1 VSFAKA
7 RDFVYRDARLLE
19 RRLFGALLEGAPID
33 GVVDALRGYQN
44 PDGGFGHALEPD
56 KRAPDSQPLDVQIAL
71 ETFGAAGAVEPEMIR
86 RACDFLA
93 GVADERGAVPVLL
106 PSIAGYDRASHWRDR
121 EFLPEL
127 SPTVAIVGYLYKLAV
142 DHPWRESAAK
152 YCWSELEREPPDD
165 AHAIRDAL
173 LFLEHA
179 PEQDRAEAL
188 IAKLVAA
195 LPRARW
201 FRVDPNDTTYGLTPL
216 HFAPTPD
223 SRWREVFSDEEIAG
237 HLDRLKADQEADGGW
252 PLSWEPP
259 SQAAVLEWRGYE
271 TVRAVRVLTAYGAVP
286 IERV

>member
-1 VSFAKA
+1 VSFAAA
-7 RDFVYRDARLLE
+7 RAFVYRDARLLE
-19 RRLFGALLEGAPID
+19 RRLFETLFEGAPGD
-33 GVVDALRGYQN
+33 GVIDALKGYQN

-71 ETFGAAGAVEPEMIR
+71 ETFYTAREVEPEMIR
-86 RACDFLA
+86 RACDFLLA
-93 GVADERGAVPVLL
+93 VADDRGAVPIVL
-106 PSIAGYDRASHWRDR
+106 PSIADYDRAAHWRDR

-127 SPTVAIVGYLYKLAV
+127 SPAVAIAGYLYKLDV
-142 DHPWRESAAK
+142 DHPWRERAAA
-152 YCWSELEREPPDD
+152 YCWSELEGEPPDD
-165 AHAIRDAL
+165 AHALRDAL

-179 PEQDRAEAL
+179 PDQDRAEAL

-201 FRVDPNDTTYGLTPL
+201 FRVDPNDPDYGLTPL

-223 SRWREVFSDEEIAG
+223 SRCRGAFSDEEIGG

-271 TVRAVRVLTAYGAVP
+271 TVRAVRVLTAYGALP